1 MIIQCQRCL
10 TKFRFDDALMAG
22 EGVWVRCS
30 RCRQVFFEE
39 NPAAAGTAGTEPPRF
54 YPPEPEAPH
63 PDDADLSSA
72 VLLRAEP
79 SRAAAPGL
87 SETVL
92 IRPDAPL
99 SSAGTDLTETVLI
112 RPPVPETPA
121 RRSAEPDLSE
131 TVLIRPEA
139 SGFPQDG
146 GSEETDIGIEARPD
160 DLVLIDAEN
169 GPPIEKDVDAPHT
182 AVPDDGGAPD
192 EPDATEPGGEP
203 EDEDTPAAPPRRK
216 RRGWLWALVLILI
229 LALGAGAL
237 FLLYPEAGRQTLDS
251 ALKALRPV
259 TGLLPGAATKDQSMD
274 LKTLAIQDVRQR
286 IVNNWLVGDLRIVEG
301 SVVNR
306 APHAATEIQVR
317 VRHYDATGAVL
328 AEQTAFC
335 GNFLTEEELGTLPE
349 AEIQLELA
357 HPRGSDVSN
366 EKIEPG
372 GQIPFMVVFVRPPA
386 KVARTTVAIA
396 GADRL
401 LP

>member
-10 TKFRFDDALMAG
+10 TKFRFDDALMSG

-39 NPAAAGTAGTEPPRF
+39 NPEAAGAAGTEPARF
-54 YPPEPEAPH
+54 YPPEPEAP
-63 PDDADLSSA
+63 
-72 VLLRAEP
+72 
-79 SRAAAPGL
+79 
-87 SETVL
+87 
-92 IRPDAPL
+92 
-99 SSAGTDLTETVLI
+99 
-112 RPPVPETPA
+112 
-121 RRSAEPDLSE
+121 
-131 TVLIRPEA
+131 
-139 SGFPQDG
+139 GFPRDG
-146 GSEETDIGIEARPD
+146 GPEDTDIGIDARPD
-160 DLVLIDAEN
+160 DLVPIDAEN
-169 GPPIEKDVDAPHT
+169 GPPIEKDIDAPH
-182 AVPDDGGAPD
+182 ASAPEYGESPD
-192 EPDATEPGGEP
+192 EPDTSETDGEPG
-203 EDEDTPAAPPRRK
+203 DEDAPAAPPRRK
-216 RRGWLWALVLILI
+216 RRGWIWALVFILI
-229 LALGAGAL
+229 LALGGGA
-237 FLLYPEAGRQTLDS
+237 FCWLYPEAGRQARDA

-259 TGLLPGAATKDQSMD
+259 TGLFPGAATKDQSMD

-286 IVNNWLVGDLRIVEG
+286 IVNNWLVGDIRIVEG

-306 APHAATEIQVR
+306 APHAATEIRVR
-317 VRHYDATGAVL
+317 ARHYDAAGAVL

-386 KVARTTVAIA
+386 QVARTTVAIA

>member
-10 TKFRFDDALMAG
+10 TKFRFEDALMAG

-39 NPAAAGTAGTEPPRF
+39 NPAAAGAAGTEPTRF

-63 PDDADLSSA
+63 PDDVDLSRT

-79 SRAAAPGL
+79 SRAAAPDL

-92 IRPDAPL
+92 IPPEAPL
-99 SSAGTDLTETVLI
+99 RSSGPDLTETVLI
-112 RPPVPETPA
+112 RPPAPETTAP
-121 RRSAEPDLSE
+121 RSAEPDLSE

-139 SGFPQDG
+139 PGFSRDG
-146 GSEETDIGIEARPD
+146 GPEDTDIGIDARPD
-160 DLVLIDAEN
+160 DLVPIDAEN
-169 GPPIEKDVDAPHT
+169 GPPIEKDIDAPH
-182 AVPDDGGAPD
+182 ASAPDYGETPD
-192 EPDATEPGGEP
+192 EPETTETDGEFEDAGAP
-203 EDEDTPAAPPRRK
+203 EAPPRRK
-216 RRGWLWALVLILI
+216 GRGWLWALVLILI
-229 LALGAGAL
+229 LALGGGA
-237 FLLYPEAGRQTLDS
+237 FCWLYPEAGRQARD
-251 ALKALRPV
+251 AAVKILRPV
-259 TGLLPGAATKDQSMD
+259 TGLLPGAATQDQSMD

-317 VRHYDATGAVL
+317 VRHYDAAGAVL

-386 KVARTTVAIA
+386 RVARTTVAIA

>member
-39 NPAAAGTAGTEPPRF
+39 NPASAGTAGTEPPRF
-54 YPPEPEAPH
+54 YPPEPE
-63 PDDADLSSA
+63 
-72 VLLRAEP
+72 
-79 SRAAAPGL
+79 
-87 SETVL
+87 
-92 IRPDAPL
+92 
-99 SSAGTDLTETVLI
+99 
-112 RPPVPETPA
+112 PPRFYPPEPETPPA
-121 RRSAEPDLSE
+121 DADVSRTVFIRVEPSPRAAEPDLSE

-139 SGFPQDG
+139 SGFPRDG
-146 GSEETDIGIEARPD
+146 GAEDTDIGIDVRPD
-160 DLVLIDAEN
+160 GLVPIDAEN
-169 GPPIEKDVDAPHT
+169 GPPIEKDIDAPR
-182 AVPDDGGAPD
+182 ASAPDYGEAPD
-192 EPDATEPGGEP
+192 EPDTAETDGEFAP
-203 EDEDTPAAPPRRK
+203 VAPPRRK

-229 LALGAGAL
+229 LALGAGA
-237 FLLYPEAGRQTLDS
+237 FYWFYPEMGRQARDA

-259 TGLLPGAATKDQSMD
+259 TGLLPGAAKKDQSID
-274 LKTLAIQDVRQR
+274 LNALAIQDVRQR
-286 IVNNWLVGDLRIVEG
+286 IVNNWLVGDIRIVEG

-306 APHAATEIQVR
+306 APHAATEIRVR
-317 VRHYDATGAVL
+317 ARHYDAAGAVL

-372 GQIPFMVVFVRPPA
+372 AQIPFMVVFVRPPA
-386 KVARTTVAIA
+386 GIARTTVAVA